1 MHSGGVACNA
11 MLGHATDF
19 GLRQLQSHLWQAA
32 EQLSPD
38 SCGQFP
44 VQNSESF
51 KDHSQIP
58 PACATHRGNC
68 IAVSEISKTIIRF
81 LKNLPLSVATDLT
94 VQMSANA
101 KSNHYLAES
110 YRAGCR
116 TGLGVVSGWVSYRL
130 GVAVQ
135 SCVSYRLGVVV
146 QSCVSYPAG
155 CRRAKLRVVVL
166 VVRWQR
172 WHRSLGRRRRR
183 RLLVR
188 WSSFAG

>member
-116 TGLGVVSGWVSYRL
+116 TGLGVVPGW
-130 GVAVQ
+130 
-135 SCVSYRLGVVV
+135 VSYRLGVVV
-146 QSCVSYPAG
+146 QSCVSYRAG
-155 CRRAKLRVVVL
+155 CRRAKLSVVVF